1 MDSLMEELNEYSRDY
16 SKQIEDT
23 PSHLLFQNLPRVF
36 CVGDFTTF
44 CNKLEAADVDKA
56 FVYRSLC
63 FKSRALWNAGKFSKS
78 LTSLAVA
85 AEFWLT
91 NLNAANRF
99 GSLSSLHR
107 TQLSPKLLSSYKDLP
122 SLKSSC
128 LMLPT
133 NLASSYFI
141 SPS

>member
-1 MDSLMEELNEYSRDY
+1 MDSLMEELNEYSKDY

-44 CNKLEAADVDKA
+44 CNKLESADVDKA
-56 FVYRSLC
+56 FVYRSLS

-99 GSLSSLHR
+99 GSL
-107 TQLSPKLLSSYKDLP
+107 
-122 SLKSSC
+122 
-128 LMLPT
+128 
-133 NLASSYFI
+133 
-141 SPS
+141 